1 MVYDRT
7 MGVCHLG
14 DGLVV
19 VEMAD
24 LRDPPPVGHSLG
36 TMGSI
41 GLVGSSTLVLVLVRL
56 RQDRLADDEPGK
68 LAA

>member
-1 MVYDRT
+1 VVYGRT

-24 LRDPPPVGHSLG
+24 LCEPPVGHSLG

-41 GLVGSSTLVLVLVRL
+41 GLAGSSTLALVLVRL
-56 RQDRLADDEPGK
+56 RQDRLAADEPGK